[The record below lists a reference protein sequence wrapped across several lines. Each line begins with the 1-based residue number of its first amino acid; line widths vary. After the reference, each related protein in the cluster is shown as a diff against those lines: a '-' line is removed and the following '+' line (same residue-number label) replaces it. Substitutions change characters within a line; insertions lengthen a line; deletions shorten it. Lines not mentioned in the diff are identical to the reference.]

1 MTRGRWAGGPC
12 SAARAAVAGGFVDF
26 VRASATLQVRTDAV
40 MTQPGQMSSSVT
52 GRVPDARWS
61 DRLRR
66 SHETRPTNDNLQPPA
81 A

>member
-12 SAARAAVAGGFVDF
+12 SAARAAIAGGFVDF
-26 VRASATLQVRTDAV
+26 VRASATLQVRTEAV

-52 GRVPDARWS
+52 GRALDARWS
-61 DRLRR
+61 DRMCR
-66 SHETRPTNDNLQPPA
+66 SHETPPNTGNLQPSA